1 MPVESRG
8 ESDLSSHDNETP
20 HTPPPSLWP
29 IGFAIG
35 IAVLLTG
42 LVVST
47 PAAVVG
53 GVIAL
58 VFGFLW
64 IRDVTRPVRTPAP
77 AVEPETR
84 AALTSS
90 AAATDAGEDEEGT
103 YPRSTFLAASTLG
116 LGAVIG
122 GVITLPV
129 LGFAVLP
136 SFTNQ
141 ERKGIDLGPI
151 ENFPEGEFVIATYLE
166 DPAVGEVTRRTMFIR
181 YNGLLDGEPSFTTLY
196 SRCAHLGCPVQPNG
210 PVEDEQKKTYGDNVD
225 LIPVLAVGFG
235 CPCHGGQYD
244 TEGNRTAGPPVR
256 ALDRAEFS
264 IIDGNLVLG
273 DFFSVAEV
281 EGVGAS
287 ARIYKYGRM
296 PPGVHVDGASG
307 WLYPLEVP
315 Q

>member
-42 LVVST
+42 LVVS
-47 PAAVVG
+47 PAAAVVG
-53 GVIAL
+53 AVIAL

-84 AALTSS
+84 SALTTSESS
-90 AAATDAGEDEEGT
+90 ADEGEGEATYG
-103 YPRSTFLAASTLG
+103 RNTFLAASTLG

-141 ERKGIDLGPI
+141 HEPEVDLGPI
-151 ENFPEGEFVIATYLE
+151 DEFPEGEFVIATFLE
-166 DPAVGEVTRRTMFIR
+166 NPEIGEVSRRTMFIR
-181 YNGLLDGEPSFTTLY
+181 NNGQLENVVSFTVLY
-196 SRCAHLGCPVQPNG
+196 SRCVHLGCPVQPNG
-210 PVEDEQKKTYGDNVD
+210 PVFDDQKTKFEDTVD
-225 LIPVLAVGFG
+225 LTPTQPAGFG

-244 TEGNRTAGPPVR
+244 TEGNPTAGPPVR
-256 ALDRAEFS
+256 ALDRSEFS
-264 IIDGNLVLG
+264 IVDGNLILG
-273 DFFSVAEV
+273 NLYSVAKV
-281 EGVGAS
+281 EGQGAR
-287 ARIYKYGRM
+287 ARIYKYGKV
-296 PPGVHVDGASG
+296 PPGVHVDGASA
-307 WLYPLEVP
+307 WLYPIEVP
-315 Q
+315 R